1 MKRKAISRE
10 GNGLAFNIAK
20 AINRL
25 VMNSLV
31 FFTLFSNAGL
41 FAARPIEK
49 KVNEPAPLFKL
60 SNLAGEAVSLI
71 QFKGRPVILFFWTT
85 WCPYCRQELSTLQKE
100 YSNITSGGV
109 TLLAI
114 DIGEPKEKVERFLK
128 DRNIGFTVLLDINSE
143 TAYSYNLIGVPT
155 FVLIDAQG
163 KIKFQDNIFPDNYLS
178 ILK

>member
-1 MKRKAISRE
+1 MKRKAIIR
-10 GNGLAFNIAK
+10 LAANF
-20 AINRL
+20 
-25 VMNSLV
+25 LV

-41 FAARPIEK
+41 FAARPIDK

-60 SNLAGEAVSLI
+60 FNLAGEEISLT

-85 WCPYCRQELSTLQKE
+85 WCPYCRQEFLELQKE
-100 YSNITSGGV
+100 YGNIASGGV
-109 TLLAI
+109 TFLAI

-128 DRNIGFTVLLDINSE
+128 DRNADFPVLLDINSE

-163 KIKFQDNIFPDNYLS
+163 KIRFQGNSFPDNYLS